1 MKNSIILIIVLSVY
15 SCQKKDNLGANSIEN
30 AQSNVDSA
38 KLNKKKYLQPNDEY
52 RKNVLPYIQIKNN
65 QARLKS
71 LLIKLDSH
79 NISFCEYVK
88 LEYKFDDSCY
98 AVAKNKYPSPEMQK
112 SFTNYHNSTFD
123 KNHPK
128 LFAKYGLTEKEA
140 DFLTTVYAFDR
151 NSRNLCGE
159 F

>member
-65 QARLKS
+65 QARLKN
-71 LLIKLDSH
+71 LLTKLDSH
-79 NISFCEYVK
+79 DISFCEYVR
-88 LEYKFDDSCY
+88 LEYKFDAHVMQQRKINIHRLKC
-98 AVAKNKYPSPEMQK
+98 KNLLQTITIAHLIKIIP
-112 SFTNYHNSTFD
+112 N
-123 KNHPK
+123 
-128 LFAKYGLTEKEA
+128 
-140 DFLTTVYAFDR
+140 
-151 NSRNLCGE
+151 
-159 F
+159 